1 MKRKINTSPPT
12 LQQLEAELER
22 ETRRG
27 WHKRKQRP
35 GPSIPP
41 PKQSGKRDT
50 EHKGR
55 KRRDGIPAKAAHSP
69 PMVEQ
74 LEEELKRTAYKK
86 RFRRMVRSTVS
97 TLIVVAAVAVLVSNL
112 LLPILR
118 IYGSS
123 MTPTLIDGD
132 IVAAVRNGSYERGNV
147 IAFYYNNKILVKRV
161 IGLPGEWVDIDE
173 QGNVSIDG
181 EPLDEPYLDE
191 KAPGEYDIE
200 LPYQVPDGRY
210 FVMGD
215 HRSVSSDSRI
225 SAVGCVSEE
234 QIVGKLFF
242 RIWPLNRFG
251 TIP

>member
-1 MKRKINTSPPT
+1 M
-12 LQQLEAELER
+12 ER
-22 ETRRG
+22 
-27 WHKRKQRP
+27 
-35 GPSIPP
+35 
-41 PKQSGKRDT
+41 
-50 EHKGR
+50 KGR

-97 TLIVVAAVAVLVSNL
+97 VLLVVTAAAVLVSNL

-123 MTPTLIDGD
+123 MTPTLTDGD
-132 IVAAVRNGSYERGNV
+132 IVAAARNGSYERGDV

-161 IGLPGEWVDIDE
+161 IGLPGEWVNIDG

-181 EPLDEPYLDE
+181 EPLDEPYLEE
-191 KAPGEYDIE
+191 KALGECDIE

-215 HRSVSSDSRI
+215 RRSVSSDSRN

-234 QIVGKLFF
+234 QVVGKLFF
-242 RIWPLNRFG
+242 RIWPLNECG